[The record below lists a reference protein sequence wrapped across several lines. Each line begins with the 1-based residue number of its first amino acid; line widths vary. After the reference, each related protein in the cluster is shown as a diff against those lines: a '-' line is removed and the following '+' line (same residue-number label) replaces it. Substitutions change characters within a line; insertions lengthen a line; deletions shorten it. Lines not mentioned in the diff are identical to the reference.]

1 MIKFSLITVAY
12 NAEEVFLRTVDSVL
26 AQRYRHIEHIIIDG
40 ASTDSTLSLA
50 RDYMERSRASE
61 NGHDVRIV
69 SEPDKGIYDAMNKG
83 LALATGDYICF
94 LNAGDT
100 LPSQDTLDKLV
111 HNAELERVQSD
122 GLPLPAVIYGDTDVV
137 DANGNFVCHRR
148 LSPPEHLSWRSFRH
162 GMLVCHQ
169 AFYART
175 DIARQL
181 PYDLSYKYS
190 ADVDWCIRVMRA
202 ALKMGLPLKNAH
214 AVLVNY
220 LQEGATTRH
229 HRESLKERF
238 HVMCRYYGTLPTVC
252 MHLWFFIRNAI
263 K

>member
-12 NAEEVFLRTVDSVL
+12 NAEEVLLRTVDSVL
-26 AQRYRHIEHIIIDG
+26 AQSYRHVEHIIIDG
-40 ASTDSTLSLA
+40 ASTDNTLA
-50 RDYMERSRASE
+50 MAKDYMQRSYASD

-69 SEPDKGIYDAMNKG
+69 SEPDNGIYDAMNKG
-83 LALATGDYICF
+83 LSMATGDYVCF

-100 LPSQDTLDKLV
+100 LPTPDTLDTLV
-111 HNAELERVQSD
+111 HNAELEHSQSS
-122 GLPLPAVIYGDTDVV
+122 GFPLPAVVYGDTDIV
-137 DANGNFVCHRR
+137 DADGRFLCHRR
-148 LSPPEHLSWRSFRH
+148 LSPPEHLTWRSFLH

-181 PYDLSYKYS
+181 PYDLNYKYS
-190 ADVDWCIRVMRA
+190 ADVDWCIRVMRVA
-202 ALKMGLPLKNAH
+202 SQKGLPLKNAH
-214 AVLVNY
+214 AVLANY

-229 HRESLKERF
+229 HHESLKERF
-238 HVMCRYYGTLPTVC
+238 HVMCHYYGTLPTVC
-252 MHLWFFIRNAI
+252 MHLWFFVRNAI

>member
-1 MIKFSLITVAY
+1 MIKISLITVAY
-12 NAEEVFLRTVDSVL
+12 NAEDVFLRTADSVL
-26 AQRYRHIEHIIIDG
+26 AQHYRPVEHIIIDG
-40 ASTDSTLSLA
+40 ASTDNTLALA
-50 RDYMERSRASE
+50 KDYMQRSYASG
-61 NGHDVRIV
+61 NGHDVRII
-69 SEPDKGIYDAMNKG
+69 SEPDNGIYDAMNKG
-83 LALATGDYICF
+83 LSMATGDYVCF

-100 LPSQDTLDKLV
+100 LPSPDTLGTLV
-111 HNAELERVQSD
+111 HNAELEHSLSS
-122 GLPLPAVIYGDTDVV
+122 GFPLPAVVYGDTDIV
-137 DANGNFVCHRR
+137 DANGKFLCHRR

-169 AFYART
+169 AFYARA

-181 PYDLSYKYS
+181 PYDLNYKYS

-202 ALKMGLPLKNAH
+202 ASQMGLPLKNAH
-214 AVLVNY
+214 AVLANY

-229 HRESLKERF
+229 HRESLMERF
-238 HVMCRYYGTLPTVC
+238 HVMCRYYGTIPTVC

>member
-26 AQRYRHIEHIIIDG
+26 AQSYRHVEHIIIDG
-40 ASTDSTLSLA
+40 ASTDNTLA
-50 RDYMERSRASE
+50 MAKDYMQRSYASD

-69 SEPDKGIYDAMNKG
+69 SEPDNGIYDAMNKG
-83 LALATGDYICF
+83 LSMATGDYVCF

-100 LPSQDTLDKLV
+100 LPSPDTLDTLV
-111 HNAELERVQSD
+111 RNAEFEHSQSA
-122 GLPLPAVIYGDTDVV
+122 GFPLPAVVYGDTDIV
-137 DANGNFVCHRR
+137 DANGKFLCHRR
-148 LSPPEHLSWRSFRH
+148 LSPPEHLSWHSFRH

-175 DIARQL
+175 DIAHQL
-181 PYDLSYKYS
+181 PYNLNYKYS

-202 ALKMGLPLKNAH
+202 ASQKGLPLKNVH
-214 AVLVNY
+214 TVLANY

-238 HVMCRYYGTLPTVC
+238 HVMCRYYGTIPTVC